1 MTEDTRPGALAGVHV
16 VAFELAAA
24 APFASH
30 LLADMG
36 AEVVKIER
44 PGKGDVIRE
53 WDTAVRGLCSGYV
66 WLNRNKRSV
75 TLDVK
80 APEGRAI
87 LRQLAERADVFLEN
101 FAPGVPE
108 RLGVGYEQLREL
120 NPRLVYCALS
130 GYGQTGPYR

>member
-1 MTEDTRPGALAGVHV
+1 MRPPLPCSPSRRRRRARKARRMTAETPTGALAGVRV

-44 PGKGDVIRE
+44 PGTGDVIRE
-53 WDTAVRGLCSGYV
+53 WDSAVRGLSSGYV

-80 APEGRAI
+80 APEGREI
-87 LRQLAERADVFLEN
+87 LRKLAERADVFLEN
-101 FAPGVPE
+101 FAPGVP
-108 RLGVGYEQLREL
+108 
-120 NPRLVYCALS
+120 
-130 GYGQTGPYR
+130 